1 MFPDAAHKSENHKDK
16 RGQAHDNMGSGLV
29 STATRAPHSSTT
41 WRPRHEIPSCHLSQE
56 LSASRSREGTPLHFS
71 DHDGSWDV
79 PGFLPLGK
87 AQLLCVLDATHGPRM
102 SLA

>member
-1 MFPDAAHKSENHKDK
+1 
-16 RGQAHDNMGSGLV
+16 MGSGLV

-102 SLA
+102 SLTTSRASALSPRSLDPLP